1 MEKRRP
7 LRVLILT
14 SSYPRSSEDTA
25 GVFLRYLAENLSQSG
40 LEVHV
45 LAPADRERGTR
56 VEGGIHVHRFQYFP
70 TRFQKLAYGSGILP
84 NLKQNPWLWIEVPFF
99 VTLMGYALLRQLS
112 KERPDLIHAHWVL
125 PQGLIAVLAKLFY
138 KLPVITTAH
147 GGDAFALRGRLLGS
161 LKRFVLRYGDAWT
174 SNTQATSYAFEQ
186 DGSLPNPYIIPM
198 GVDVQRFHS
207 GHRKP
212 LRRKLPE
219 DELLV
224 LFVGRLV
231 EKKGVDDLLRAFS
244 LLPAALRAKTTLWVV
259 GDGEQRPWLQQYTED
274 LGISSKVYFWGQ
286 TSNDLLP
293 DFYAAADLFVAPS
306 VEIPSGDTEGQGVV
320 LLEAF
325 AARLCV
331 VATRVGGISEVVED
345 GYTGMLVEAHNPQ
358 QLAAT
363 IEKLLSDSNL
373 RKGLAENAHAKVKKD
388 YEWEKIAIAFES
400 LYRDLIHTKDNIKSH
415 DTSA

>member
-1 MEKRRP
+1 M
-7 LRVLILT
+7 LA
-14 SSYPRSSEDTA
+14 SSYPRSAEDSA
-25 GVFLRYLAENLSQSG
+25 AIFLRHLAESLSQLG
-40 LEVHV
+40 IEVHV
-45 LAPADRERGTR
+45 LAPSDKK
-56 VEGGIHVHRFQYFP
+56 GGKCLENEVAVHRFQYFP
-70 TRFQKLAYGSGILP
+70 AAWQQLAYGSGILP
-84 NLKQNPWLWIEVPFF
+84 NLRRNPWLWIQVPFF
-99 VTLMGYALLRQLS
+99 LISMTSSLLRLLW

-138 KLPVITTAH
+138 KLAVITTAH

-363 IEKLLSDSNL
+363 IEKLLSDSKL
-373 RKGLAENAHAKVKKD
+373 RIELAENAYAKVKKD
-388 YEWEKIAIAFES
+388 YGWDKIAFAFES
-400 LYRDLIHTKDNIKSH
+400 LYRDLIHTTDNIKSH
-415 DTSA
+415 NTGA